1 MGFQPVCRLWLLA
14 SDFYLMISIL
24 LCLLAALS
32 LLISTYFTAISYHWV
47 KPDATWIPSF
57 CQMGERT
64 CASIVFT
71 PRARVFGIP
80 NSVLG
85 QVFYTAIIAA
95 VLGGFLFTKPL
106 VYFYL
111 LGSFLT
117 VLLGVYLT
125 YSLLFLTRVPCKLCF
140 TSHGINLVIF
150 VLLVIQS

>member
-1 MGFQPVCRLWLLA
+1 ML
-14 SDFYLMISIL
+14 SIL
-24 LCLLAALS
+24 VCLLAALS
-32 LLISTYFTAISYHWV
+32 LLISTYFTAVSYRWV
-47 KPDATWIPSF
+47 QPDATWLPSF
-57 CQMGERT
+57 CRMGERT

-85 QVFYTAIIAA
+85 QVFYSALIAA
-95 VLGGFLFTKPL
+95 VLGDFLFTSPL

-150 VLLVIQS
+150 ILLVIGL